1 MADRVDAIERDHGW
15 AVTGIS
21 GTTLSMTYKREIE
34 LVFDIASFQPGQPGS
49 RIDLWYIGDNKDS
62 GATPKTAEKEFFLQC
77 IRDHVRAL
85 PQNKAS
91 VSELLRLVEA
101 GWDKA
106 RLTASHIHRVN
117 ISFPTTVTKTSDSSV
132 AVTSS
137 IMLVPLETR
146 VEIILNFHGR
156 SGSDGVDVGITP
168 QARVVYGEHFNVAK
182 VGEFLA
188 TRLGDTIGASEE
200 DWSDVVVEL
209 KERLIAR
216 GRK

>member
-1 MADRVDAIERDHGW
+1 
-15 AVTGIS
+15 
-21 GTTLSMTYKREIE
+21 MTYKREIE
-34 LVFDIASFQPGQPGS
+34 LVFDIASFQPGQPSS
-49 RIDLWYIGDNKDS
+49 RIDLWYIADNKD
-62 GATPKTAEKEFFLQC
+62 GGGGTAKTAEKEFFLQC
-77 IRDHVRAL
+77 IRDYIRAL
-85 PQNKAS
+85 PQSKTA
-91 VSELLRLVEA
+91 VPELLRVVGA

-106 RLTASHIHRVN
+106 RLTASRIQSVN

-146 VEIILNFHGR
+146 VEITLNLVGR
-156 SGSDGVDVGITP
+156 SGSDGVEFGLMP
-168 QARVVYGEHFNVAK
+168 EARVVYGEHFNVAK

-188 TRLGDTIGASEE
+188 TRMGETVGGSEE
-200 DWSDVVVEL
+200 DWSDIVVEL

>member
-1 MADRVDAIERDHGW
+1 
-15 AVTGIS
+15 
-21 GTTLSMTYKREIE
+21 MTYKREVE
-34 LVFDIASFQPGQPGS
+34 LVFDIASFQPGQPSS
-49 RIDLWYIGDNKDS
+49 RIDLWYIADNKD
-62 GATPKTAEKEFFLQC
+62 ATGGLPKTAEKEFFLQC
-77 IRDHVRAL
+77 IRDQIRAL
-85 PQNKAS
+85 PQNKTP
-91 VSELLRLVEA
+91 VSELLRLVGA

-106 RLTASHIHRVN
+106 RLISSRIHRIN

-146 VEIILNFHGR
+146 VEITLNLVGR
-156 SGSDGVDVGITP
+156 SGSDGVDFDITP

-188 TRLGDTIGASEE
+188 TRMGETVGASEE
-200 DWSDVVVEL
+200 DWSDIVVEL
-209 KERLIAR
+209 KGRLIAR